1 MDGTDHYRQAEKRA
15 DGARHLAKQ
24 VIEQMGALA
33 TSPDMGDDE
42 AVAVIMGSIVGYA
55 SAVVGMLGANVE
67 ANLAI
72 AAATVEASGRL
83 DDGSGRNIHQSIDA
97 ARVRGVRWREA
108 FASTASDGPGGSGGA
123 PEGPEAGNGGQ
134 RTARQAAGTVE
145 TLLDGWRADHEFMF
159 VKSRDEES
167 WADLRAQVTERI
179 LRTGEA
185 DDRIEWQW
193 WQDGGEDGG
202 EWVAAAS
209 EAEADELAAR
219 QYWQD
224 PIVESTNH
232 VRSRAV
238 GPWTERP
245 AR

>member
-97 ARVRGVRWREA
+97 ARERGVRWREA

-123 PEGPEAGNGGQ
+123 PQGPEAGNGGQ

-145 TLLDGWRADHEFMF
+145 ALLDGWRADHEFMF
-159 VKSRDEES
+159 VKSRDGES
-167 WADLRAQVTERI
+167 WAHLRARVTEQI
-179 LRTGEA
+179 LRTGEGA
-185 DDRIEWQW
+185 PE
-193 WQDGGEDGG
+193 
-202 EWVAAAS
+202 
-209 EAEADELAAR
+209 
-219 QYWQD
+219 
-224 PIVESTNH
+224 
-232 VRSRAV
+232 
-238 GPWTERP
+238 
-245 AR
+245 